1 MKKTIFIT
9 IGVVLLTSVVFL
21 VLQMLNSTPNATP
34 NTQTSGAVTQPFP
47 TDSTNIPSASGG
59 GLEVGGSGKPS
70 LTVAAQNPTGTMVVQ
85 DFRANSD
92 TVRDPINTSFYY
104 LKYHTTGE
112 GATQNPPYT
121 ISYDMVT
128 GSFTVALYQEPLRQT
143 RAEAEQY
150 LMSALGLSQA
160 NMCAL
165 RYTVSV
171 PGDINEYYSGT
182 NLLFSF
188 CPGATVLP

>member
-1 MKKTIFIT
+1 MRKIVLVLF
-9 IGVVLLTSVVFL
+9 GVLLLVVGGYF
-21 VLQMLNSTPNATP
+21 VLRTFKSPA
-34 NTQTSGAVTQPFP
+34 TQTSTSTQPSFP
-47 TDSTNIPSASGG
+47 IDGQLPNTTT
-59 GLEVGGSGKPS
+59 GSGNNAGQTGETQPTT
-70 LTVAAQNPTGTMVVQ
+70 LTVAAQNPTGNMVVQ
-85 DFRANSD
+85 DFRTNSD
-92 TVRDPINTSFYY
+92 TARDPINTSFYY
-104 LKYHTTGE
+104 LKYHTAGE

-121 ISYDMVT
+121 ISYDMVS
-128 GSFTVALYQEPLRQT
+128 GSFTIALYQEPLKQT

>member
-1 MKKTIFIT
+1 MLLASYF
-9 IGVVLLTSVVFL
+9 VLRMFK
-21 VLQMLNSTPNATP
+21 
-34 NTQTSGAVTQPFP
+34 TQTPTQTPTTTQPSFP
-47 TDSTNIPSASGG
+47 PG
-59 GLEVGGSGKPS
+59 GLPTTTTGSGNNTGQTGETRPS
-70 LTVAAQNPTGTMVVQ
+70 TLTVAAQNPTGTMVVQ
-85 DFRANSD
+85 DFRTNSD
-92 TVRDPINTSFYY
+92 TARDPVNTSFYY
-104 LKYHTTGE
+104 LKYHTAGE

-121 ISYDMVT
+121 ISYDMVS
-128 GSFTVALYQEPLRQT
+128 GSFTIALYQEPLKQT

-188 CPGATVLP
+188 CPGATILP

>member
-1 MKKTIFIT
+1 MRKIVLVLF
-9 IGVVLLTSVVFL
+9 GVLLLVVGGYF
-21 VLQMLNSTPNATP
+21 VLRIFRSPVTQTPTATQPSFPIGGQLP
-34 NTQTSGAVTQPFP
+34 NTTGAGNNTGQIGE
-47 TDSTNIPSASGG
+47 T
-59 GLEVGGSGKPS
+59 KPS
-70 LTVAAQNPTGTMVVQ
+70 TLTVAAQNPTGTMVVQ

-121 ISYDMVT
+121 ISYDTVT

-150 LMSALGLSQA
+150 LMNALGLSQA